1 MISDATP
8 PSQAYVWIWL
18 PDATEPVVAGLLSS
32 QGADYV
38 FNYGRSYLARE
49 DRIPVYLP
57 ELPLRQGVHVPASGL
72 RMASCLRD
80 AAPDA
85 WGRRVIL
92 NRHYGLRSREM
103 DPAALSELSY
113 LLESGSN
120 RIGALDFQASASE
133 YVPRIRAGATLAEL
147 QEAAAQVE
155 AGVPLSTE
163 LEQALMHGTSLGGAR
178 PKAMIEGVQEQ
189 WIAKFS
195 SSSDHYNVVK
205 GEFLAMRLAAA
216 AGLDVAQV
224 HLQRAAGKDAL
235 LVRRFDR
242 VMTERG
248 YTRKAI
254 VSGLTLLGLDE
265 LMARY
270 ASYEDL
276 AEKIRHDFAQPQ
288 QTLREL
294 FARMTFNVLCGN
306 TDDHARNH
314 AAFWDGQSLQLTPAF
329 DICPQARTGNEASQ
343 AILIHDNQ
351 RSSRLLTCLHSAS
364 NFLLD
369 QDQAIHIMGE
379 QIRAIDQHFDA
390 VCEQGELSPVER
402 NLFRLRTFLNPSI
415 FDQAPEPLR
424 ALGAR
429 FREKEN
435 GA

>member
-1 MISDATP
+1 
-8 PSQAYVWIWL
+8 
-18 PDATEPVVAGLLSS
+18 
-32 QGADYV
+32 
-38 FNYGRSYLARE
+38 
-49 DRIPVYLP
+49 
-57 ELPLRQGVHVPASGL
+57 
-72 RMASCLRD
+72 
-80 AAPDA
+80 
-85 WGRRVIL
+85 
-92 NRHYGLRSREM
+92 
-103 DPAALSELSY
+103 
-113 LLESGSN
+113 
-120 RIGALDFQASASE
+120 
-133 YVPRIRAGATLAEL
+133 
-147 QEAAAQVE
+147 
-155 AGVPLSTE
+155 
-163 LEQALMHGTSLGGAR
+163 
-178 PKAMIEGVQEQ
+178 MIEGVQEQ